1 MQQRTIKV
9 AGLRIGIRTRRTL
22 TIELCADYLCDEP
35 PDFVVSAT
43 EAEIAREEKNGFCY
57 AYAEQVCLHRAIAA
71 RVPDYDALV
80 VHAAVIEHD
89 GRAYAFAA
97 PSGTGKTT
105 HVQQYL
111 ARFGDKIRVICGD
124 KPIFR
129 LENGA
134 FFAYGTPWNG
144 QEKLGTGGRA
154 PLDAICFLARG
165 TENRIRPLTPQ
176 EALPRMLHQLY
187 FPADPDRRMKTL
199 ALADALLRGTRLYA
213 LQCRPDAAAAELSC
227 RALCGSLPE

>member
-1 MQQRTIKV
+1 MRQRTIKV

-71 RVPDYDALV
+71 RVPDYGALV
-80 VHAAVIEHD
+80 VHAAVIEHA
-89 GRAYAFAA
+89 GHAYAFAA

-134 FFAYGTPWNG
+134 FFAYGTRWIG
-144 QEKLGTGGRA
+144 QE
-154 PLDAICFLARG
+154 
-165 TENRIRPLTPQ
+165 
-176 EALPRMLHQLY
+176 
-187 FPADPDRRMKTL
+187 
-199 ALADALLRGTRLYA
+199 
-213 LQCRPDAAAAELSC
+213 
-227 RALCGSLPE
+227 

>member
-1 MQQRTIKV
+1 MRQRTIKV

-43 EAEIAREEKNGFCY
+43 GQIAGRRRTASAMPTPSRSACT
-57 AYAEQVCLHRAIAA
+57 A
-71 RVPDYDALV
+71 RSPCASRTTTLV

-111 ARFGDKIRVICGD
+111 ARFGDKNRVICGD
-124 KPIFR
+124 KPIF
-129 LENGA
+129 GWKTVH

-144 QEKLGTGGRA
+144 QEKLGT
-154 PLDAICFLARG
+154 
-165 TENRIRPLTPQ
+165 
-176 EALPRMLHQLY
+176 
-187 FPADPDRRMKTL
+187 
-199 ALADALLRGTRLYA
+199 
-213 LQCRPDAAAAELSC
+213 AAARRWTRSASL
-227 RALCGSLPE
+227 RAGRRTASARSRRRRRCPGCCISFISRPIPTAA

>member
-35 PDFVVSAT
+35 PDFVVSTT

-111 ARFGDKIRVICGD
+111 ARFGDKIRVIC
-124 KPIFR
+124 
-129 LENGA
+129 
-134 FFAYGTPWNG
+134 
-144 QEKLGTGGRA
+144 
-154 PLDAICFLARG
+154 C
-165 TENRIRPLTPQ
+165 
-176 EALPRMLHQLY
+176 
-187 FPADPDRRMKTL
+187 
-199 ALADALLRGTRLYA
+199 
-213 LQCRPDAAAAELSC
+213 
-227 RALCGSLPE
+227 